1 MGTCGTLFSLYTTA
15 RWLYT
20 VWTFKN
26 VMSHEWSPSPTGKP
40 VISLNKGTV
49 SRKIFFLV
57 FFSANFRK
65 KSKWMVLSEAWGKLI
80 HVENR
85 KSKISWHCPFKLF
98 LAENTSFLGRFFRD
112 QELKIPRNPEIP
124 DVFPAR
130 KSSTSDA
137 PAGRLQR
144 DVIYFH
150 WPI

>member
-1 MGTCGTLFSLYTTA
+1 
-15 RWLYT
+15 
-20 VWTFKN
+20 
-26 VMSHEWSPSPTGKP
+26 
-40 VISLNKGTV
+40 
-49 SRKIFFLV
+49 
-57 FFSANFRK
+57 
-65 KSKWMVLSEAWGKLI
+65 MVLSEAWGKLI

-150 WPI
+150 